1 MPKKKGKG
9 QSLKWHQKIVDSRT
23 LSCGSSKNSGNMEF
37 VPQKLR
43 NSEMYDVAVQKNG
56 DLIRFVPEELQ
67 TEEMCLL
74 ALKTSVEGMAVT
86 YIPQSVRKKRKAPK
100 WYELAV
106 QYNGL
111 ALNYVP
117 NKYMTQEMI
126 KAAIQASKEGRG
138 SEGKSVWP
146 ITYVPKKFRTE
157 EILLL
162 SLQQNC
168 KSIKGFA
175 PKRYYARTNCALPG
189 KRKCE
194 RRYYTI
200 HSGLCVKKKVC

>member
-1 MPKKKGKG
+1 MTENNYSIFDDITMPEYLKDKNLPEHYYYLLNYVGKTGQTLELIEEAINAEEEGKRPILKVASKKLLTAELCLMAV
-9 QSLKWHQKIVDSRT
+9 Q
-23 LSCGSSKNSGNMEF
+23 KNSGNMEF

-126 KAAIQASKEGRG
+126 EAAI
-138 SEGKSVWP
+138 
-146 ITYVPKKFRTE
+146 
-157 EILLL
+157 
-162 SLQQNC
+162 
-168 KSIKGFA
+168 
-175 PKRYYARTNCALPG
+175 
-189 KRKCE
+189 
-194 RRYYTI
+194 
-200 HSGLCVKKKVC
+200 SGL

>member
-1 MPKKKGKG
+1 MTENNYSIFDDVTMPEYLKDKNLPEHYYYLLKYVGKTGQTLELIEEAINAEEEGKRPILKVASKKLLTAELCLVAV
-9 QSLKWHQKIVDSRT
+9 Q
-23 LSCGSSKNSGNMEF
+23 KNSRNMEF

-126 KAAIQASKEGRG
+126 NAAIQASKEGR
-138 SEGKSVWP
+138 
-146 ITYVPKKFRTE
+146 
-157 EILLL
+157 
-162 SLQQNC
+162 
-168 KSIKGFA
+168 
-175 PKRYYARTNCALPG
+175 
-189 KRKCE
+189 
-194 RRYYTI
+194 
-200 HSGLCVKKKVC
+200 SGWCPAQP